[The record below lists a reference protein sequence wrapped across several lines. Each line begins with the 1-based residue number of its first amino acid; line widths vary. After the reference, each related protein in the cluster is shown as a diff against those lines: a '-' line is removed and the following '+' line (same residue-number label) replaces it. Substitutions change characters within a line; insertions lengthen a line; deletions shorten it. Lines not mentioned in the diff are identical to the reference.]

1 MARQSMV
8 TRTLTRTTVEALC
21 LDITSGLAVSKT
33 LELSGVYKSE
43 DSLMKKVKEKLET
56 ETLKVVHIANSS
68 KSEQLYGMYEEE
80 FMLLATPLEKR

>member
-21 LDITSGLAVSKT
+21 LDITSGLAVSKI

-43 DSLMKKVKEKLET
+43 DLLMKKVKEKLET
-56 ETLKVVHIANSS
+56 ETLKVVHIANTS

-80 FMLLATPLEKR
+80 FMKLAAPLEKR